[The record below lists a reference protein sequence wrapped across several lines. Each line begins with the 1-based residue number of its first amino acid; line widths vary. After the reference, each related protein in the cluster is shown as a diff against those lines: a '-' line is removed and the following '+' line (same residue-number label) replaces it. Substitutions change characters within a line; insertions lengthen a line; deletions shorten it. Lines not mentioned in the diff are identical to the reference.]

1 MRLGRVQHVHLVG
14 IGGSGMS
21 GIAEVLVREGFR
33 VSGSDQ
39 KASDTTHRLEVLG
52 CKVQIGH
59 RAENVSGADVLVYS
73 TAVAADNPERQQA
86 ERIGIPCIRR
96 GEMLAELMRLKVGV
110 AVAGAHGKT
119 TTTTL
124 TGLLLDAAGYDPT
137 VVVGGRI
144 LGVGGN
150 TIPGRSEHM
159 VAEADESDGSF
170 LLLSHA
176 FGIVTNLD
184 REHMDHYGSYEALEQ
199 AFCDFMN
206 EVPFWGAVVVCRDNP
221 ALMKLLP
228 QVNRRVITY
237 GFHAQADVRGDITRS
252 SLAGSDFQVTLAD
265 GRSKQF
271 FLPVPGRHIV
281 QNAIGAI
288 ALAVEMGADLDACV
302 RGLARYQGIH
312 RRLERKF
319 SSPALTLYDD
329 YAHHPT
335 EIAATLRAVKENT
348 DQPIYAVFQPH
359 RYTRTVD
366 LWDRFGPAFADAD
379 AVWVMPVYSAG
390 EPPIEGVT
398 VERLVERMRQQL
410 ACPVHV
416 LAEPVAQTLLDTAR
430 QGTLLMLG
438 AGSIT
443 KFADE
448 VKHVLEK
455 TA

>member
-39 KASDTTHRLEVLG
+39 KGSDTTHRLEILG
-52 CKVQIGH
+52 CKVHIGH
-59 RAENVSGADVLVYS
+59 SADNVAGADVLVYS
-73 TAVAADNPERQQA
+73 TAVAPENPERIAA
-86 ERIGIPCIRR
+86 EKAGIPCIRR
-96 GEMLAELMRLKVGV
+96 GEMLAELMRLKVGI

-124 TGLLLDAAGYDPT
+124 TGLILDAAGFDPT

-228 QVNRRVITY
+228 RVNRRVITY
-237 GFHAQADVRGDITRS
+237 GLDPAADVRGEIVRS
-252 SLAGSDFQVTLAD
+252 SLAGSDFRVVFAD
-265 GRSKQF
+265 GRTKQF

-281 QNAIGAI
+281 QNAVGAI
-288 ALAVEMGADLDACV
+288 ALAAEMGADLDACV
-302 RGLARYQGIH
+302 RGLASYQGIH

-319 SSPALTLYDD
+319 VSDRLALYDD

-335 EIAATLRAVKENT
+335 EIAATIRAVKENT
-348 DQPIYAVFQPH
+348 DKPIYAVFQPH
-359 RYTRTVD
+359 RFTRTAD
-366 LWDRFGPAFADAD
+366 LWSSFGPAFVDAS

-390 EPPIEGVT
+390 ETPMEGIT
-398 VERLVERMRQQL
+398 TERLIETMRAQL
-410 ACPVHV
+410 ACPVHF
-416 LAEPVAQTLLDTAR
+416 LPHPQPQTLLDHVSE
-430 QGTLLMLG
+430 GTLLMLG
-438 AGSIT
+438 AGTIT
-443 KFADE
+443 KFAEE